1 MKIYAEVPAQRFGQ
15 LIGDSVIVLW
25 CVLWIVVG
33 VWVHD
38 LFVELAG
45 PGEFIEQAGV
55 DLEDRLVAIGDEM
68 SGVPVVGDRLQGPF
82 VDAAGAGRSL
92 AAAGQRQQD
101 VVHTIAVWLGVL
113 FALIPALFAVGLW
126 LPGRLRWI
134 REATA
139 AHRIRVE
146 ADDLYL
152 FALRAVATRPL
163 PELLRATPD
172 PTAAFLEGDYGAL
185 AELELN
191 ELGLRSGPR
200 MGR

>member
-15 LIGDSVIVLW
+15 LFGDLVIVLW

-38 LFVELAG
+38 LFVGLAG

-55 DLEDRLVAIGDEM
+55 DLEDRLIALGSEM
-68 SGVPVVGDRLQGPF
+68 SDVPVVGDRLQEPF
-82 VDAAGAGRSL
+82 EAAAGAGRSL
-92 AAAGQRQQD
+92 AAAGQKQQD
-101 VVHTIAVWLGVL
+101 IVHEIGVWLGVL

-126 LPGRLRWI
+126 MPGRLRWI
-134 REATA
+134 REASA

-152 FALRAVATRPL
+152 FALRAVANRPL
-163 PELLRATPD
+163 SELLRATPD
-172 PTAAFLEGDYGAL
+172 PTGAFVSGEYEAL
-185 AELELN
+185 AELELK
-191 ELGLRSGPR
+191 ELGLRPG
-200 MGR
+200 